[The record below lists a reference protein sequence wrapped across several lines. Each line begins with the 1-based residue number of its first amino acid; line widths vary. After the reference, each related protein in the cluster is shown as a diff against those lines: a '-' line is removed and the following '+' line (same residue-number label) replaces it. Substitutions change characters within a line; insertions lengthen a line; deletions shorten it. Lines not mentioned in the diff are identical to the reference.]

1 MPHIQTYSYE
11 RISCVSRFE
20 CPRSTPRHKRARAC
34 TCSLAARRVRKDSA
48 QDRPNPLAWRR
59 ERPLARSLQ
68 HGGEH
73 ALKLQRSEPS
83 RLALPRRTRLV
94 SSGRRAGDGGR
105 RARSRGPLSRRW
117 HHAHLIIAHLSAS
130 TPITKKLSKCRRA
143 PDAQRGCPPVTAVTR
158 ASSPFI
164 PEAGAAPRH
173 LSSGGQVGG
182 GPLGPN
188 RCSVPFLLNCCS
200 CRSQT

>member
-1 MPHIQTYSYE
+1 MFHAFCGWSDRAPHHA
-11 RISCVSRFE
+11 
-20 CPRSTPRHKRARAC
+20 STVPKDAHARAQ
-34 TCSLAARRVRKDSA
+34 LAEYAKIPPLITLIRPHGATHDLLHGRLQARLERAQKARR
-48 QDRPNPLAWRR
+48 
-59 ERPLARSLQ
+59 
-68 HGGEH
+68 
-73 ALKLQRSEPS
+73 SESS

-94 SSGRRAGDGGR
+94 SSGKRAGDGGR

-130 TPITKKLSKCRRA
+130 KLITKKLSKCRQA

-182 GPLGPN
+182 GCLGAVWP
-188 RCSVPFLLNCCS
+188 
-200 CRSQT
+200 